1 MTRKSA
7 LRVSVNIGAEG
18 GNGAAASS
26 QDWISSL
33 NTGELEV
40 IGLLTR
46 QQAISKMLET
56 KELFEAG
63 FLTEEEYE
71 AKKA

>member
-1 MTRKSA
+1 
-7 LRVSVNIGAEG
+7 L
-18 GNGAAASS
+18 
-26 QDWISSL
+26 ISSL

-71 AKKA
+71 AKKAELRKFVK